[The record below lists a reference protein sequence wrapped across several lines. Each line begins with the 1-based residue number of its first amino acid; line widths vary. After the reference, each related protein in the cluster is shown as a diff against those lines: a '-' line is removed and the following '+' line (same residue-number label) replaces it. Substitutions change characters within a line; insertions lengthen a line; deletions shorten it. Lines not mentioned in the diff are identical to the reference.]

1 MCIGAGG
8 LPGVLGVRRRI
19 PGEPALVIAVHTRW
33 ARSGSY
39 AMTRAAC
46 TSSPAVS
53 PCRLRIT
60 RRVESRIRLS
70 NVVSSAKRCRS
81 IIVCTNV
88 ESSTAEV
95 GILVLMHPNPATR
108 TAAASTTAKGRA
120 IIGSN
125 GIELQRDAS
134 TAPPTNAA
142 PRRIAGAGTKAV
154 RRQVCAVRLRG
165 PLKQDRGVPY
175 PRTTPRRTARMCIT
189 C

>member
-1 MCIGAGG
+1 LCGQSKRGDGIRPSPRFVLFAGLRQGRGGFDGVPMCIGAGG
-8 LPGVLGVRRRI
+8 LPGVLGLRRPT

-70 NVVSSAKRCRS
+70 NEVSSAKRCSS

-95 GILVLMHPNPATR
+95 GILVLTHPDPATR

-125 GIELQRDAS
+125 AIELQRDAS
-134 TAPPTNAA
+134 TVLSHN
-142 PRRIAGAGTKAV
+142 GGL
-154 RRQVCAVRLRG
+154 RLNFWG
-165 PLKQDRGVPY
+165 H
-175 PRTTPRRTARMCIT
+175 
-189 C
+189 